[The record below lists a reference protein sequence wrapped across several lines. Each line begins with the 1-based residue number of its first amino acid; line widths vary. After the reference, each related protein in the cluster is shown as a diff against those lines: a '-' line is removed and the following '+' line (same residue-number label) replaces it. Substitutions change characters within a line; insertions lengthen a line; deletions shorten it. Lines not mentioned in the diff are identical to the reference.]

1 VPGSVASTRPD
12 LHHVFAVMHFP
23 LPAIQSNGNQ
33 SFIQKTI
40 RQSMK
45 LESSQRNLRRL
56 VPAALLGRYFAT
68 RGVLPEI
75 DWEALP
81 KWTRSTLRPW
91 GCREESGDPGD
102 PSQLHLRATA
112 KLNSGSN
119 DVSW

>member
-1 VPGSVASTRPD
+1 
-12 LHHVFAVMHFP
+12 MHFP

-33 SFIQKTI
+33 SLIQKTI

-56 VPAALLGRYFAT
+56 VPAALLGKYFAT

-81 KWTRSTLRPW
+81 EWTRSTLRRW
-91 GCREESGDPGD
+91 GCGEESGEPGD
-102 PSQLHLRATA
+102 PCQLHLCATA
-112 KLNSGSN
+112 KPNSGSS
-119 DVSW
+119 DVS